1 MSLVDIKKT
10 IESLNK
16 TRQVEILKIF
26 LKNNVSISENNNGTF
41 INLSFLSEDC
51 LNEVKE
57 YLNYI
62 KRVNNNDS
70 LIHLNFL
77 VPQFKKIILSKY
89 FCLIRSKIVFKN
101 KIWRFYIK
109 FLGIYIF
116 FFLLPIRQNLN
127 KLYKSDSNYKS

>member
-62 KRVNNNDS
+62 KDQEAS
-70 LIHLNFL
+70 LKTLENVKAEFIKEHFDNT
-77 VPQFKKIILSKY
+77 IENH
-89 FCLIRSKIVFKN
+89 N
-101 KIWRFYIK
+101 KETSPVY
-109 FLGIYIF
+109 
-116 FFLLPIRQNLN
+116 
-127 KLYKSDSNYKS
+127 SNYA

>member
-1 MSLVDIKKT
+1 MFIIYVIMSLVDIKKT

-62 KRVNNNDS
+62 KDQEASLKTLENVKAEFIKEHFDNNIEN
-70 LIHLNFL
+70 H
-77 VPQFKKIILSKY
+77 
-89 FCLIRSKIVFKN
+89 N
-101 KIWRFYIK
+101 KETPPVY
-109 FLGIYIF
+109 
-116 FFLLPIRQNLN
+116 N
-127 KLYKSDSNYKS
+127 NYA